1 MLTEPDDAGALRGRA
16 RDFLAGH
23 DPATLPREEFLRARF
38 DAGLAWVHYPP
49 GLGGLGLPRSLQ
61 SVVDAE
67 FAAAGAPDN
76 EPVRNTIGLGMA
88 APTILSFG
96 TDEQKARWLRPLW
109 TGEEIW
115 CQLFSEPGSWPSRKS
130 AARWRSSFTPSAPCA
145 SSAPPRPPG
154 PAGPAEPSPVSTA
167 GRPLRRSPGRTR
179 TRLPRCTGTR

>member
-1 MLTEPDDAGALRGRA
+1 MLTGTGNGGPGPADGADELRQRA
-16 RDFLAGH
+16 RDFLLGH
-23 DPATLPREEFLRARF
+23 DPATLPRLDFLRARF
-38 DAGLAWVHYPP
+38 DDGLAWVHYPP

-76 EPVRNTIGLGMA
+76 DPIRNTIGLGMA

-115 CQLFSEPGSWPSRKS
+115 CQLFSEPG
-130 AARWRSSFTPSAPCA
+130 
-145 SSAPPRPPG
+145 
-154 PAGPAEPSPVSTA
+154 AGSDLA
-167 GRPLRRSPGRTR
+167 GLATR
-179 TRLPRCTGTR
+179 AVRDDAGGTGG